1 MKHIVALIL
10 KFIVV
15 LVLLEITLSLLTALT
30 VSQILVIS
38 LAVTL
43 VSYVV
48 IDMLVLAFSN
58 NIVATLCEAILTF
71 LTIYLFS
78 YWIGLHFITVGATVV
93 STVVLAAAEWFF
105 HKYMENAFYPN
116 RRKEHHHQ
124 T

>member
-10 KFIVV
+10 KFVVV
-15 LVLLEITLSLLTALT
+15 LVLLEITLSLMTALT

-43 VSYVV
+43 VSYVA

-58 NIVATLCEAILTF
+58 NTVATMCEAILTF

-78 YWIGLHFITVGATVV
+78 YWIGLSFIAVGTAVV
-93 STVVLAAAEWFF
+93 SAVVLAAALWFF
-105 HKYMENAFYPN
+105 HKYTTNAFYPN
-116 RRKEHHHQ
+116 RRKEYHHR